1 MKILNYYKA
10 LTAKTSIIF
19 SLFFIIILMISGI
32 LIYQFTLKV
41 IEKENNRL
49 TSIEYAYLIK
59 TYKQYGIQRLMNII
73 KLRSQNQNAAIYLF
87 TDPFKNKI
95 IGNLNKWPENEPNNK
110 GYITFT
116 ISRSLGSDIIT
127 HQSRAKIYTFK
138 DGNRLLVGRDIQP
151 EVLISNAL
159 INLTIFM
166 IVIIAIFGFITSI
179 LFGRYSLN
187 KINNLNKEIQNITDN
202 DLKGKIQ
209 STKINNEYKNIALNV
224 NRMLNRIDELIEN
237 SKSISGNIAHDL
249 KKPLTILKS
258 NLELAYKKINNNE
271 AKNYI
276 NAAIMESDKLIK
288 IFTEILNIASF
299 DTEKKQDLKKINL
312 IKIINNLFDLYGP
325 IMEEKNIYF
334 ENNVNKEIYILG
346 NEILLTQ
353 AFSNILDNS
362 IKYMPNKQKTKNI
375 LVKTIKKN
383 KNIYISFTD
392 NGEGVEKKDH
402 IKIFDRFVRLEKH
415 RKTSGN
421 GLGLSLVKAILK
433 AHKASIKLK
442 NNSPGLI
449 FTIKFTII

>member
-1 MKILNYYKA
+1 
-10 LTAKTSIIF
+10 
-19 SLFFIIILMISGI
+19 
-32 LIYQFTLKV
+32 
-41 IEKENNRL
+41 
-49 TSIEYAYLIK
+49 
-59 TYKQYGIQRLMNII
+59 
-73 KLRSQNQNAAIYLF
+73 
-87 TDPFKNKI
+87 
-95 IGNLNKWPENEPNNK
+95 
-110 GYITFT
+110 
-116 ISRSLGSDIIT
+116 
-127 HQSRAKIYTFK
+127 
-138 DGNRLLVGRDIQP
+138 
-151 EVLISNAL
+151 
-159 INLTIFM
+159 
-166 IVIIAIFGFITSI
+166 
-179 LFGRYSLN
+179 
-187 KINNLNKEIQNITDN
+187 
-202 DLKGKIQ
+202 
-209 STKINNEYKNIALNV
+209 
-224 NRMLNRIDELIEN
+224 MLNRIDELIEN